1 MENIIQITYKDFS
14 INIGISL
21 WVLIIAAAVAILLLI
36 LHLIATKFKSDVEL
50 EINLGNVGKVKL
62 KPNNEV
68 KQIAHQAWVELSTRK
83 AGLRIDKDNDVIK
96 DVYDSWYNLFGEI
109 RELARNV
116 PASKLKDKDTKL
128 LVDILIKTLNEG
140 MRPHLTRWQAR
151 YRRWYD
157 KAVEHN
163 DNDELTPQE
172 IQNKYKE
179 YQPLVDDM
187 LQINEQLV
195 EYTVQLKKLVDA

>member
-1 MENIIQITYKDFS
+1 MKSIIEITYQNS
-14 INIGISL
+14 TISIGISL
-21 WVLIIAAAVAILLLI
+21 WLIVILLT
-36 LHLIATKFKSDVEL
+36 IALLLLAARFLSSKFKDDVEL

-68 KQIAHQAWVELSTRK
+68 KQIAHKAWVELSTRK
-83 AGLRIDKDNDVIK
+83 AGLKIDKDNDVIK

-157 KAVEHN
+157 KAVESEDNN
-163 DNDELTPQE
+163 DLTPQE
-172 IQNKYKE
+172 IQNNYKE

-187 LQINEQLV
+187 ILINEQLV
-195 EYTVQLKKLVDA
+195 QYTIQLKKLVDA

>member
-1 MENIIQITYKDFS
+1 MDSIVQISYKDYY
-14 INIGISL
+14 ITVGISL
-21 WVLIIAAAVAILLLI
+21 WVVVAAVVIVLLI
-36 LHLIATKFKSDVEL
+36 LIFRLITTKFRSDIEL
-50 EINLGNVGKVKL
+50 EINLGNVGKVKM

-116 PASKLKDKDTKL
+116 PASKLKDKDTKI
-128 LVDILIKTLNEG
+128 LVEILIKTLNDG

-163 DNDELTPQE
+163 DYAELTPQE
-172 IQNKYKE
+172 IQNQYKE

-187 LQINEQLV
+187 LEINEQLV
-195 EYTVQLKKLVDA
+195 QYTIELKKIVDA